1 MSSDSETLK
10 CLASAVKELLK
21 RQAATD
27 KALKEISKKIEDKG
41 NEIKTEVDNK
51 VDDVKKSIGSEHV
64 RAADAITDSNGNVI
78 TPAVTAK
85 AATGLYKYIGH
96 PAYSDVAAAPA
107 QASTPAVPHQP
118 AVAGTGLLGAITHIH
133 NDIVGV
139 PSRTVTT
146 APGVTS
152 TIPAVPGVLSSS
164 DAAAIESANPQPLDS
179 L

>member
-27 KALKEISKKIEDKG
+27 KALKEISKKIDDKG
-41 NEIKTEVDNK
+41 DEIKTKVDDK
-51 VDDVKKSIGSEHV
+51 VDDVKKAIGSEHV
-64 RAADAITDSNGNVI
+64 RAADAITDGNGNVI

-96 PAYSDVAAAPA
+96 PAYSDVAAVPA

-139 PSRTVTT
+139 
-146 APGVTS
+146 A
-152 TIPAVPGVLSSS
+152 AVPGVLASGP
-164 DAAAIESANPQPLDS
+164 AAAIETANPQPFDS